1 MPDLKGRAIQG
12 AVKAFR
18 LARLVVVAAVCLLIG
33 VSARQLFDA
42 YGKDMIPFFREVKTE
57 TEAQVIL
64 SPHEDGKQGTQPS
77 F

>member
-1 MPDLKGRAIQG
+1 MPDLKKRAMQG

-18 LARLVVVAAVCLLIG
+18 LVRLLIVAVVCLLIG

-42 YGKDMIPFFREVKTE
+42 YGRDMIPFLREVKTE
-57 TEAQVIL
+57 TEAHEIL